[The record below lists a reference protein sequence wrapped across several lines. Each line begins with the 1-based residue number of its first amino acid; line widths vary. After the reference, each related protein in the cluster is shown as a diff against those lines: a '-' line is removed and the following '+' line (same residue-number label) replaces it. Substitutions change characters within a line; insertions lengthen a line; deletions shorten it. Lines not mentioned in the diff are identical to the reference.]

1 MTFFLRNISL
11 SALILALLVGALSVY
26 VSSRIVY
33 ETMLNRIFSERLL
46 VVEILGK
53 TSLESASLVAD
64 SEAFSEDFRET
75 LIHTKITEPGVV
87 SFRVI
92 DATSRK
98 ILASADTSEVGTV
111 TAEVLPTFY
120 RGSVSVELQTTFGK
134 KDRVMISYLGANNKL
149 LWMTIDQSFFIN
161 TAIVTGVQQAIV
173 FFFAFGLFAFM
184 FYAILRKFFMQ
195 PIRKLKQ
202 VLSATENEERKNAV
216 IPKESFGKLLESFSD
231 VAQRVESTLEHDKV
245 ISETKS
251 DFISTTAHQLRT
263 PLSGI
268 NWALGALLA
277 NGANL
282 TEEQHSLIERASE
295 KTKEL
300 VGIVGELLSAA
311 GIEQG
316 KFGFHPESVRLK
328 EEIDQTILEEKELA
342 SKNKITLRFEHAE
355 EEFPTVYVDKER
367 IRWVIRNLI
376 ENAIRYGRE
385 GGEVLVTLA
394 REHQKLLVSVKDNG
408 IGIAPES
415 QQHIFEKFF
424 RSSEA
429 KRKRNDGS
437 GIGLFIVRNIINYH
451 GGRIWFESIE
461 GVGTTFFFT
470 IPTVQEIKKAIP
482 PSIGKDVK
490 DLPQIK
496 EPLVTKESPQEVV
509 QLRS

>member
-1 MTFFLRNISL
+1 M
-11 SALILALLVGALSVY
+11 
-26 VSSRIVY
+26 
-33 ETMLNRIFSERLL
+33 
-46 VVEILGK
+46 
-53 TSLESASLVAD
+53 
-64 SEAFSEDFRET
+64 
-75 LIHTKITEPGVV
+75 
-87 SFRVI
+87 
-92 DATSRK
+92 
-98 ILASADTSEVGTV
+98 
-111 TAEVLPTFY
+111 
-120 RGSVSVELQTTFGK
+120 
-134 KDRVMISYLGANNKL
+134 
-149 LWMTIDQSFFIN
+149 
-161 TAIVTGVQQAIV
+161 
-173 FFFAFGLFAFM
+173 
-184 FYAILRKFFMQ
+184 
-195 PIRKLKQ
+195 
-202 VLSATENEERKNAV
+202 
-216 IPKESFGKLLESFSD
+216 
-231 VAQRVESTLEHDKV
+231 
-245 ISETKS
+245 
-251 DFISTTAHQLRT
+251 
-263 PLSGI
+263 
-268 NWALGALLA
+268 
-277 NGANL
+277 
-282 TEEQHSLIERASE
+282 
-295 KTKEL
+295 
-300 VGIVGELLSAA
+300 
-311 GIEQG
+311 
-316 KFGFHPESVRLK
+316 
-328 EEIDQTILEEKELA
+328 
-342 SKNKITLRFEHAE
+342 RFEHAE